1 MGLLRIGE
9 IRTKPNKL
17 NSYSNGNPYYIF
29 TESTFD
35 DGKVEPG
42 KNYDEITSNKNW
54 MSLGQNYYDYLFC
67 RNQVIMWTATNGW
80 TGLTT
85 EEKQMAAQ
93 HFAVG
98 TTERA
103 EVYTDNE
110 LQDFWNDFVNKSQ
123 ECRTNRWKL
132 GKGYISYV
140 LDLSDS
146 LHMAEITNTLSNSYI
161 IYGIESLADDGKVGL
176 FDWVEGTGPYSG
188 GTGFSGESYWTQEYQ
203 DNLSSI
209 LRKGFK

>member
-1 MGLLRIGE
+1 MSLIRIGE
-9 IRTKPNKL
+9 ISTKPTKL
-17 NSYSNGNPYYIF
+17 NNTGKSYYVF
-29 TESTFD
+29 TGATFD

-42 KNYDEITSNKNW
+42 KSYTEITSNKNW
-54 MSLGQNYYDYLFC
+54 MDIGMNYYDYLFC
-67 RNQVIMWTATNGW
+67 RNQVMLWTAVNGW

-85 EEKQMAAQ
+85 EEKKVASE

-98 TTERA
+98 PTERA
-103 EVYTDNE
+103 VYTDDESQDNWNE
-110 LQDFWNDFVNKSQ
+110 FVNTSQ

-140 LDLSDS
+140 LDMADS
-146 LHMAEITNTLSNSYI
+146 LHMAELTNTLSNSYI
-161 IYGIESLADDGKVGL
+161 TYGIESLADDGVVGL

-188 GTGFSGESYWTQEYQ
+188 GTGFSGESYWTQECQ

-209 LRKGFK
+209 LRNGFK